1 MQLFSEVIRT
11 SQLHM
16 EAGLVSQFSLVTTE
30 PFFLTTS
37 AKTIYLLTL
46 LYVRVC
52 KEKL

>member
-1 MQLFSEVIRT
+1 MHLPNEVIRT

-16 EAGLVSQFSLVTTE
+16 EAGLVFQFSLVTTE

-46 LYVRVC
+46 TVC
-52 KEKL
+52 